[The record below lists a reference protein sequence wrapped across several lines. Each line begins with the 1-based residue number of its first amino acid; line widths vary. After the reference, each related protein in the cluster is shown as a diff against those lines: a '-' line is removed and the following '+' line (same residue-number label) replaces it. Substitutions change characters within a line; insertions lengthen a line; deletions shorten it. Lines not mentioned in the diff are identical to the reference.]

1 MQEEPFSPEQS
12 LALIAQ
18 VIEEAKSKFEENG
31 VIYFMWGAI
40 LGFAALLQY
49 GLLKNGQ
56 EEISYYGYFIVPVGA
71 LVSWYYYA
79 KKKSARRNQVST
91 NISITWGVVSLN
103 LMILGFFFNFVLQE
117 HLTPLM
123 LILMG
128 IGTTISGGLIRSR
141 LILLAGVLLNISG
154 FVCFQLNWLEH
165 PLVLG
170 ISAILFI
177 LVPGLLLMSKH
188 KRNNV

>member
-1 MQEEPFSPEQS
+1 MQEESFSPEQS

-18 VIEEAKSKFEENG
+18 VIKEAKSKFEENG
-31 VIYFMWGAI
+31 VIYSMWGAI

-56 EEISYYGYFIVPVGA
+56 EEISYYGYFIVPLGA
-71 LVSWYYYA
+71 LISWYYYA
-79 KKKSARRNQVST
+79 RKKSVRKNQVST

-141 LILLAGVLLNISG
+141 LILLSGVLLNISG

-177 LVPGLLLMSKH
+177 LVPGLLLMIKH

>member
-1 MQEEPFSPEQS
+1 MQEESFSPEQS

-18 VIEEAKSKFEENG
+18 VIQEAKSKFEENG
-31 VIYFMWGAI
+31 VIYSMWGAI

-49 GLLKNGQ
+49 GLLRNGQ

-79 KKKSARRNQVST
+79 RKKSVRKNQVST

-117 HLTPLM
+117 HLIPLM

-128 IGTTISGGLIRSR
+128 VGTTISGGLIKSR
-141 LILLAGVLLNISG
+141 LILTSGVLLNIAG
-154 FVCFQLNWLEH
+154 FVCFQLDWLEQ

-188 KRNNV
+188 KRTNV

>member
-128 IGTTISGGLIRSR
+128 IGTTISGGLVRSR